1 MLTFPNSPRLH
12 KAAIVLRYAESSAVR
27 RVVMLTCNSDMLTR
41 TLQSWVVVPGG
52 LDK

>member
-12 KAAIVLRYAESSAVR
+12 KAAIVLRYAKSSAVR
-27 RVVMLTCNSDMLTR
+27 RVIMLTCNSDMLTR
-41 TLQSWVVVPGG
+41 TLQSGEVPGG